1 MTCFTR
7 LAQASIAVLLFAASE
22 ASATPFTVN
31 AGETALI
38 NIDPSSET
46 PPPPYYQMDV
56 WFNTSTERGTSGS
69 FVLWSDLNGTGTI
82 LQVGASRQPNFKL
95 AGYSLSVASVT
106 FFVASGQAIIDP
118 ELLIQVAVDSEQYSR
133 PLAATAL
140 PAATPVP
147 EPASLVLLGT
157 GLLGAVMSRRRGR
170 RS

>member
-1 MTCFTR
+1 
-7 LAQASIAVLLFAASE
+7 
-22 ASATPFTVN
+22 
-31 AGETALI
+31 
-38 NIDPSSET
+38 
-46 PPPPYYQMDV
+46 MDV

-82 LQVGASRQPNFKL
+82 LQVGTSRQPNFKL
-95 AGYSLSVASVT
+95 ASYSLSVASVT
-106 FFVASGQAIIDP
+106 FFVASGQATIDP
-118 ELLIQVAVDSEQYSR
+118 ELVIQVAVDSEEYSR

-157 GLLGAVMSRRRGR
+157 GLLGAVISRRRGR